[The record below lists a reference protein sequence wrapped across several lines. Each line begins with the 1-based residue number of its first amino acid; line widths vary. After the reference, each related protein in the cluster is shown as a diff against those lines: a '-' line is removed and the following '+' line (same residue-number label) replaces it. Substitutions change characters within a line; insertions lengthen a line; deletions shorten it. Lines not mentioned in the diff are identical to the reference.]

1 MTKGLLVSTTE
12 MHNDYAERV
21 AKAIS
26 NCSPDAAALTDEYCQ
41 FLCDASRELRLKAI
55 ESRSLPKPFDS
66 SVDDL
71 LESAD
76 NMMEFSQSFA
86 EKYVELE
93 KLQRQG
99 KMPTNLQS
107 ANRLTEGL

>member
-1 MTKGLLVSTTE
+1 MTKGLLASTAE

-55 ESRSLPKPFDS
+55 EARSVPKSLDYG
-66 SVDDL
+66 VDDL
-71 LESAD
+71 LESAE
-76 NMMEFSQSFA
+76 NMLEFSQSFA
-86 EKYVELE
+86 DKYAELE